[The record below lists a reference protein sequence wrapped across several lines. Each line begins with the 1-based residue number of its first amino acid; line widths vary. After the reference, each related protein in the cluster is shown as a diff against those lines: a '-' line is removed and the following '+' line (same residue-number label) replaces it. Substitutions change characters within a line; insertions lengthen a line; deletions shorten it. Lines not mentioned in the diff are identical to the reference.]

1 MIDQRH
7 YESIAHLCE
16 DPVTY
21 GRFALGHH
29 YSPDQVAIA
38 RAIAEPGARVA
49 VHACHGSGKTYLAA
63 DLVLWFVSTRRPAK
77 VITTASGARSVDTQ
91 LWAEIRSSY
100 NQAHVDI
107 GGRILPRK
115 AELLFSDDHYALG
128 FSTDDLHKFRG
139 YHSQN
144 LFVLVDEAAGI
155 HPNIYLAIDGLT
167 VGDNDRVLILGNPGE
182 PSGPYF
188 DRCRDAGYKTFCL
201 SAFNQPNVVSNS
213 EQIPGMV
220 TRRWIND
227 RRRMW
232 GEESPLWQML
242 VLGEFPD
249 QGINSLITLAWVE
262 AAIRRKPKH
271 EIGITVISCDV
282 AREGT
287 DETVIMILNDDE
299 VGEIESYSGR
309 DTMETVGRIMRHWR
323 RLSEPT
329 RDLRVVVDDIGV
341 GGGVTDRLRE
351 LGVPVIAFKGSVKPW
366 YRGQGTKRPDRRRE
380 RFRNLRCQSW
390 WFLREQLREDLLT
403 IPTDDRLKGQ
413 LTAVLYGVASDGTV
427 EVESKKEQKARG
439 LSSPDRADALVMAV
453 WARSVPAVTERKDPD
468 MRRRPVST
476 RGQAARILGV

>member
-1 MIDQRH
+1 MIDQSN
-7 YESIAHLCE
+7 YEGMHGLRD

-38 RAIAEPGARVA
+38 RATAEPGARVA

-63 DLVLWFVSTRRPAK
+63 DLVLWFISTRRPAK

-100 NQAHVDI
+100 NQSCVRI
-107 GGRILPRK
+107 GGRMLPRK
-115 AELLFSDDHYALG
+115 AELMFSEDHYALG

-144 LFVLVDEAAGI
+144 LLVLVDEAAGI
-155 HPNIYLAIDGLT
+155 HPDIYLAIDGLT
-167 VGDNDRVLILGNPGE
+167 VGDEDRILILGNPGE

-201 SAFNQPNVVSNS
+201 SAFNQPNVVSDS
-213 EQIPGMV
+213 EEIPGMV
-220 TRRWIND
+220 TRRWVED

-232 GEESPLWQML
+232 GEGSPLWQML
-242 VLGEFPD
+242 VLGEFPE
-249 QGINSLITLAWVE
+249 QGINSLVTLAWVE
-262 AAIRRKPKH
+262 AAQSRVPRETDQP
-271 EIGITVISCDV
+271 TVISCDV

-287 DETVIMILNDDE
+287 DETVILVLEDDA
-299 VGEIESYSGR
+299 VTEIETYSGR
-309 DTMETVGRIMRHWR
+309 DTMETVGRIMRYWKRFHKHR
-323 RLSEPT
+323 

-351 LGVPVIAFKGSVKPW
+351 LGAAVVAFKGSVKPW
-366 YRGQGTKRPDRRRE
+366 YRGQKSQRPDQRRE

-390 WFLREQLREDLLT
+390 WWLREQLREGLIT
-403 IPTDDRLKGQ
+403 IPKDERLKGQ
-413 LTAVLYGVASDGTV
+413 LTGVLYGVASDGTI
-427 EVESKKEQKARG
+427 EVESKKKQKERG
-439 LSSPDRADALVMAV
+439 LSSPDRADALVMAA
-453 WARSVPAVTERKDPD
+453 WARSVPGAREPTIQRS
-468 MRRRPVST
+468 RPTSST
-476 RGQAARILGV
+476 GSRAAQILGV